1 MEEAAGSGTAGG
13 QSKIRTERAGASC
26 QNCAPAFFTFTGSAS
41 FSVGLSA
48 WRSAVSSRRYG
59 NAWFRS
65 GRRKQIIRTHL
76 LSEKGSDYIGLVRLT
91 GVEPVRPSGHKHLK
105 LASLPIPAQP
115 RRAVIFRPL
124 DYYTVRS
131 GICQPDFADF
141 ILFPRRWPSAP
152 SAAPRGAG
160 AYSSSDWFR

>member
-76 LSEKGSDYIGLVRLT
+76 RLRRFGSDYIGLVRLM
-91 GVEPVRPSGHKHLK
+91 GLEPIRSPIRPSNVRVCLFRHNRIFHCERYYNAFRCICQHKLCPKVNIFLK
-105 LASLPIPAQP
+105 LCKFPPFALLQGAK
-115 RRAVIFRPL
+115 RAAFML
-124 DYYTVRS
+124 
-131 GICQPDFADF
+131 
-141 ILFPRRWPSAP
+141 
-152 SAAPRGAG
+152 
-160 AYSSSDWFR
+160 